1 MVRWLPQAFREV
13 HAKTWHLSW
22 SIAWENIGTVPAK
35 HCNPWV
41 HFSYGGFHTTVF
53 MILRFS
59 CFIWKEIYVT
69 AYYTSSR
76 CLSSSKREVEWKY
89 RKNMCCSTGGLV
101 CTYLW
106 LCLLVCSKFC
116 FWRWCPSLQD
126 RFWYLLRP
134 PLHLLLLK
142 LLLLAALLNQCP
154 GLIFPNKFSNMPCQI
169 STPVSALLLV
179 RHICW
184 NISNSTIRER

>member
-1 MVRWLPQAFREV
+1 MWPSDTISVHCKSEHSRGRESCADCARGCMVRWLPQAFREV

-35 HCNPWV
+35 HCNPRV
-41 HFSYGGFHTTVF
+41 HFSYGGFHVTVF

-76 CLSSSKREVEWKY
+76 CLSSGKREVEWKY

-142 LLLLAALLNQCP
+142 LLL
-154 GLIFPNKFSNMPCQI
+154 
-169 STPVSALLLV
+169 TPSSSPQSV
-179 RHICW
+179 CW
-184 NISNSTIRER
+184 ANLS

>member
-1 MVRWLPQAFREV
+1 MVHWLPQAFREV

-89 RKNMCCSTGGLV
+89 RKNMCCGTGGLV

-106 LCLLVCSKFC
+106 LCFTGLQQVLLLEMVPFTARSLLVSAS
-116 FWRWCPSLQD
+116 PS
-126 RFWYLLRP
+126 FT
-134 PLHLLLLK
+134 
-142 LLLLAALLNQCP
+142 
-154 GLIFPNKFSNMPCQI
+154 S
-169 STPVSALLLV
+169 PVIETVTHS
-179 RHICW
+179 
-184 NISNSTIRER
+184 

>member
-1 MVRWLPQAFREV
+1 MVHGLPQAFREV
-13 HAKTWHLSW
+13 HAKTWHLFW

-89 RKNMCCSTGGLV
+89 RKNMWHRWTGL
-101 CTYLW
+101 Y
-106 LCLLVCSKFC
+106 LLVIVLTG
-116 FWRWCPSLQD
+116 LQQV
-126 RFWYLLRP
+126 
-134 PLHLLLLK
+134 LLLEMVPFTARS
-142 LLLLAALLNQCP
+142 LL
-154 GLIFPNKFSNMPCQI
+154 
-169 STPVSALLLV
+169 VSASPSFTSPV
-179 RHICW
+179 IETVTPSSSPQSVCW
-184 NISNSTIRER
+184 ANLS